1 MAIELGVTGN
11 GRFDGHKSD
20 IISYSYSEASTPH
33 MVGDDSGGVG
43 DISVSV
49 PDFRN
54 DGIVLYKDDITLTDD
69 VYGSITGR
77 IDSLSSTNG
86 IIDLIGRSRLSFLNI
101 PGVVPPATTTIR
113 GLFTS
118 IFSAANLTDDV
129 AFSPLVPE
137 TTITTPGYEGDLWV
151 FLKQACSTYGIEVNL
166 INNTIYVQ
174 PIRQREVNIESISNE
189 TYNLSDVDL
198 AQSFNVAY
206 YNYSEETNA
215 LAYPR
220 GGWTPEITVYQVES
234 GETLVVDIPV
244 DGYLTSV
251 DQPVAQ
257 DLVAK
262 NYSGST
268 SVYSASGNDG
278 LPVTAEF
285 WNDFGGSVTAELK
298 QNNTVIEL
306 TIVGPDFPALSPYSL
321 GVSDGSTSYSTL
333 RIIGDGVFFE
343 RKLLKVNTGVTPSIS
358 ARELGPEID
367 NPFVNTLEQAW
378 DVGVKTR
385 QMYALPRHTLDLS
398 GREFVRKNYTQY
410 EYFLLDDTEYGLLD
424 GEGVLAFVNLS
435 ESIALYK
442 SFEEYATDLP
452 VGYTFTQ
459 FNTDLENATFEDF
472 SNTVI
477 ETVSQSFGAVSGSRV
492 KYYDAYFRV
501 RATEISQDGINIT
514 AEFDTLFS
522 DFNDTFDTYT
532 FEDFAEV
539 APGLGF
545 SDWALIPLRTE
556 PYITFDY
563 LFLDDADKGLLNVQ
577 SLGFPQ

>member
-1 MAIELGVTGN
+1 MAIELEVTGN

-20 IISYSYSEASTPH
+20 IISYSYSEGSTPH

-43 DISVSV
+43 DISVTV

-54 DGIVLYKDDITLTDD
+54 DGIVLYKDDVTLTDD
-69 VYGSITGR
+69 VYGSVTGR

-86 IIDLIGRSRLSFLNI
+86 IIDLTGRSRLSFLNI

-113 GLFTS
+113 GLFQS

-137 TTITTPGYEGDLWV
+137 TAITTPGFEGDLWV
-151 FLKQACSTYGIEVNL
+151 FVKQACSTYGVEVSL

-189 TYNLSDVDL
+189 TYNLSDVDV

-206 YNYSEETNA
+206 YNYSQETNA
-215 LAYPR
+215 MAYPR
-220 GGWTPEITVYQVES
+220 GGWTPEVTVYQVES
-234 GETLVVDIPV
+234 GETVVVDIPV
-244 DGYLTSV
+244 DAYLTSI

-262 NYSGST
+262 NYSGSS
-268 SVYSASGNDG
+268 SVYSVSGNDG
-278 LPVTAEF
+278 LPVTAAF

-306 TIVGPDFPALSPYSL
+306 TIVGPNFPALSPYSL
-321 GVSDGSTSYSTL
+321 GVSDGSTAYSTV

-343 RKLLKVNTGVTPSIS
+343 RKLITINTGVTPSIS
-358 ARELGPEID
+358 AREVGPEID
-367 NPFVNTLEQAW
+367 NPFVSTLEQAW

-398 GREFVRKNYTQY
+398 GRSFVRKNYTDY
-410 EYFLLDDTEYGLLD
+410 EYFLLDDATYGLLD
-424 GEGVLAFVNLS
+424 GEGVLAFVDLDENI
-435 ESIALYK
+435 ELYK
-442 SFEEYATDLP
+442 SFEEYAIDLP
-452 VGYTFTQ
+452 VGYTFAQ
-459 FNTDLENATFEDF
+459 FNTDLANATFDDF

-477 ETVSQSFGAVSGSRV
+477 ETTSQSFGAVSGSRV
-492 KYYDAYFRV
+492 RYYDAYFRV
-501 RATEISQDGINIT
+501 RSTEISQDGINIT

-522 DFNDTFDTYT
+522 DFNDTFATYT

-545 SDWALIPLRTE
+545 ADWALIPLRTD

-563 LFLDDADKGLLNVQ
+563 LFLDDSDRGLLNVD

>member
-1 MAIELGVTGN
+1 VAIELNVTGN

-20 IISYSYSEASTPH
+20 IISYSYSEGSTPH

-54 DGIVLYKDDITLTDD
+54 DGIILYKDDITLTDD
-69 VYGSITGR
+69 VYGSVTGR
-77 IDSLSSTNG
+77 IDSLSSTNE
-86 IIDLIGRSRLSFLNI
+86 IIDLTGRSRLGFLNV

-113 GLFTS
+113 GLFES
-118 IFSAANLTDDV
+118 IFAAANISDDV

-137 TTITTPGYEGDLWV
+137 TTITTPGHEGDLWV
-151 FLKQACSTYGIEVNL
+151 FVKQACSTYGVEVSL
-166 INNTIYVQ
+166 IDNTIYVQ

-206 YNYSEETNA
+206 YNYNEETDA

-220 GGWTPEITVYQVES
+220 GGWTPEVTVYQVEA
-234 GETLVVDIPV
+234 GEILVVDVPV
-244 DGYLTSV
+244 DAYLTSIK
-251 DQPVAQ
+251 QPIAQ
-257 DLVAK
+257 DSVAK
-262 NYSGST
+262 NYSGSD

-278 LPVTAEF
+278 LPVTAAF

-298 QNNTVIEL
+298 QNGTVIEL
-306 TIVGPDFPALSPYSL
+306 TIVGPNFPELSPYSL
-321 GVSDGSTSYSTL
+321 AVSDGSTSYSTV
-333 RIIGDGVFFE
+333 RIIGDGVFFQRE
-343 RKLLKVNTGVTPSIS
+343 LLNIKTGVTADIS

-367 NPFVNTLEQAW
+367 NPFVDTIDQAR

-385 QMYALPRHTLDLS
+385 QMYALPRHTIDLS
-398 GREFVRKNYTQY
+398 GRSFVRKNYTEYQ
-410 EYFLLDDTEYGLLD
+410 YFLLDDASVGLLD
-424 GEGVLAFVNLS
+424 GEGVLAFVNLD
-435 ESIALYK
+435 ENIALYK

-459 FNTDLENATFEDF
+459 FNADLFNATFEDF
-472 SNTVI
+472 ANTVI
-477 ETVSQSFGAVSGSRV
+477 ETTSQSFGAVSGSRV
-492 KYYDAYFRV
+492 EYYDAYFRV
-501 RATEISQDGINIT
+501 RSTEISQDGINIT
-514 AEFDTLFS
+514 AEFDTIFS
-522 DFNDTFDTYT
+522 DFNDTFATSA

-545 SDWALIPLRTE
+545 EDWALIPLRTD

-563 LFLDDADKGLLNVQ
+563 LFLDDANNGLLNVQ